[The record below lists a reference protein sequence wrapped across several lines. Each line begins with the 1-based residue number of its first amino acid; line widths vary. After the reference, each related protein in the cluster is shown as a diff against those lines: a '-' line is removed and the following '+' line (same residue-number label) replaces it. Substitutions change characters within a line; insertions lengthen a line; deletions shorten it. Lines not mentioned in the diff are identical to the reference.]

1 MPLKYIFRISDPEIQ
16 NAFKKG
22 KRLTTP
28 FFSVFFIPN
37 KLSFSRFAVI
47 VPNNSAKTIV
57 KRNKIKRILW
67 TGISEEKNK
76 KPGLDIVIKTKGL
89 ITLKPKEI
97 KTEVSNLLSK
107 IIFKQ

>member
-1 MPLKYIFRISDPEIQ
+1 MPLKHVFRISDQEIQ

-22 KRLTTP
+22 SGLSTAFISI
-28 FFSVFFIPN
+28 FFVSN

-67 TGISEEKNK
+67 AQIFAEKEK
-76 KPGLDIVIKTKGL
+76 KPGFDIVIKTKGL
-89 ITLKPKEI
+89 VTSEPKEI
-97 KTEVSNLLSK
+97 KTEVSNLLNK
-107 IIFKQ
+107 ISFK